1 MKLNGQKHPQ
11 SLLMLAMILDTVNI
25 MAWRQTENGVEGKNP
40 PKSVYNILTGKEDT
54 HSQNEYQTFDSGEEF
69 EAARNEILRRGGY
82 IQ

>member
-1 MKLNGQKHPQ
+1 MKLNGQEQPQ
-11 SLLMLAMILDTVNI
+11 SLLMLALILDAVNI

-54 HSQNEYQTFDSGEEF
+54 RSQNEYQTFDSGEEF
-69 EAARNEILRRGGY
+69 EAARNEILKRGGY